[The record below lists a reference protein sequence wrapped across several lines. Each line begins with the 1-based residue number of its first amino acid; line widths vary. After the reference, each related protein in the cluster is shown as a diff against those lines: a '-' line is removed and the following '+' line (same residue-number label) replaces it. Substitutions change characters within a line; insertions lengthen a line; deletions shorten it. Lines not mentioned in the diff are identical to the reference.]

1 MRLEIEEK
9 SPVEKILKI
18 EVPPEV
24 VNKTMDEVTSEVR
37 RRAKLKGFREGKAP
51 ISLVKKLFREEIEE
65 RSIERLVDRTLPE
78 ALKEKGLE
86 PILHPRVQSFERL
99 EEGKAF
105 TYTVLVEIRPQFE
118 LKREDYVGIEVEREK
133 DEVSDEEVERMLQ
146 EFRYSFSELK
156 ETDEP
161 IEERFAVV
169 ISFEAF
175 EGETP
180 IPGHQAEALFIDIGT
195 GEFNETVERA
205 LIGKKKG
212 DELTVDV
219 EYPEDALNPLLAGK
233 KITYKIK
240 VREVY
245 KRELEELND
254 EFVRKLNFGFESLEQ
269 LRESIRNRLLQDRA
283 RRNENKYRERLLEKI
298 LSKVNFVVPE
308 RYVEIKFYQLVD
320 QLRQSFEREGLSFEK
335 MIISSEKLR
344 ERLLPLAEKLSK
356 EEILLDKI
364 AELENIKITE
374 EEIREQIEKIVKG
387 LGISVEEAGRIVYYN
402 ILPKM
407 LAERVMNFL
416 VENSKPIIK
425 ES

>member
-18 EVPPEV
+18 EVPPEI

-37 RRAKLKGFREGKAP
+37 RRAKLRGFREGKVP

-99 EEGKAF
+99 EEGKSF

-219 EYPEDALNPLLAGK
+219 EYPKDALNPLLAGK

-254 EFVRKLNFGFESLEQ
+254 EFVRKLNLGFESLEQ

-298 LSKVNFVVPE
+298 LSKVDFVVPE

-335 MIISSEKLR
+335 MNISSEKLR

-374 EEIREQIEKIVKG
+374 EEIREQIEKIAKG